1 MADAIAHGIAGPCA
15 EILEKTDD
23 WYDARGACA
32 ETERGPVARALA
44 HREKRNSA
52 LIALQALFE
61 EHRNSANIAASFTAD
76 VFRQLKLPLQ
86 RTVAR
91 ARVRSANIALIPFGS
106 RYTPPPHAQ
115 LKDLRSTI
123 AREACKVLE
132 ILSEVTGDTMR
143 PLVRELLPTLLDF

>member
-1 MADAIAHGIAGPCA
+1 MAVSDDIAGPCA

-23 WYDARGACA
+23 WY
-32 ETERGPVARALA
+32 ARARSLRRERSRHPFARSLA

-86 RTVAR
+86 RTVS
-91 ARVRSANIALIPFGS
+91 ARVSVQPTLLLFPLRSATH
-106 RYTPPPHAQ
+106 YTPPRLTHSSRICGRR
-115 LKDLRSTI
+115 LRVRR
-123 AREACKVLE
+123 ARC
-132 ILSEVTGDTMR
+132 SR
-143 PLVRELLPTLLDF
+143 FSRR

>member
-1 MADAIAHGIAGPCA
+1 MAVSDDIAGPCA

-23 WYDARGACA
+23 WY
-32 ETERGPVARALA
+32 ARARSLRGERYRHPSARSLA

-86 RTVAR
+86 RTVS
-91 ARVRSANIALIPFGS
+91 ARVSV
-106 RYTPPPHAQ
+106 Q
-115 LKDLRSTI
+115 
-123 AREACKVLE
+123 
-132 ILSEVTGDTMR
+132 
-143 PLVRELLPTLLDF
+143 PTLLLFPLRSALYPPRLTHSSRICGRRLRVRRARCSRFSRR